1 MSSAACF
8 YPFPGRMLVSTG
20 LIMYNLNCVFSMN
33 ASWDGRGYCIL
44 SQNERLLVSRSKAG
58 DIAAFEEL
66 IGAYQKKIFNLA
78 YRIIGNY
85 DDAADLAQEALIRIF
100 RSIGGFKEQSSFSTW
115 IYRITTNVCLDEI
128 RKRKSK
134 KEYSLDEEVQVDDGQ
149 LKRQVMSEDPGPDEV
164 YEREELRN
172 MVKNAIDKL
181 PEEQKLVITL
191 RDIQGL
197 SYDEIA
203 EVLDCPG
210 GTVKS
215 RINRARQA
223 LKKVLSSRLELLN
236 EDYVNLT

>member
-1 MSSAACF
+1 
-8 YPFPGRMLVSTG
+8 MLVSTG

-164 YEREELRN
+164 FEREELRS
-172 MVKNAIDKL
+172 MVKDAIDKL
-181 PEEQKLVITL
+181 PEEQRIVITL

-215 RINRARQA
+215 RISRARQA

-236 EDYVNLT
+236 EDYVN

>member
-1 MSSAACF
+1 
-8 YPFPGRMLVSTG
+8 
-20 LIMYNLNCVFSMN
+20 MYNLNCVFSMN

-134 KEYSLDEEVQVDDGQ
+134 KNIPLMRRSGWTTG
-149 LKRQVMSEDPGPDEV
+149 S
-164 YEREELRN
+164 
-172 MVKNAIDKL
+172 
-181 PEEQKLVITL
+181 
-191 RDIQGL
+191 
-197 SYDEIA
+197 
-203 EVLDCPG
+203 
-210 GTVKS
+210 
-215 RINRARQA
+215 
-223 LKKVLSSRLELLN
+223 
-236 EDYVNLT
+236 